1 MAKPTQCVLRDPN
14 PCPTTVTMHQKNKWH
29 TVLKQLRCNKLQ
41 ERKET
46 ADTLGD
52 NASAMQNYAFASC
65 WVQLP
70 LTIVSACILI
80 FAVLYSKGVS
90 GFMNS

>member
-1 MAKPTQCVLRDPN
+1 VL
-14 PCPTTVTMHQKNKWH
+14 VW
-29 TVLKQLRCNKLQ
+29 LQ
-41 ERKET
+41 VSCR
-46 ADTLGD
+46 AAPGDDLPVNVDTLGD
-52 NASAMQNYAFASC
+52 NAAAVRNYAFASF

-90 GFMNS
+90 